1 MNYIIVNASETL
13 TSKERCELFSR
24 ELFKISKPVNQ
35 PDDVSMYLFGWINKE
50 DLYALQVDLEYS
62 IYVHPDKDLTTLISL
77 LNPSATTEE
86 IEIITQS
93 IDGASHIP
101 FSEILPSYVQ
111 VKTKEELEADG
122 WFHALEDLPQA

>member
-1 MNYIIVNASETL
+1 MNYIIVNPSETL

-35 PDDVSMYLFGWINKE
+35 PENASMYLYGCINKE
-50 DLYALQVDLEYS
+50 DLYALQVDLDYS
-62 IYVHPDKDLTTLISL
+62 IYVHPEKDLTALISI
-77 LNPSATTEE
+77 LNPAATAEE
-86 IEIITQS
+86 ISIITQS

-101 FSEILPSYVQ
+101 FGEILPSYVQ

-122 WFHALEDLPQA
+122 WFPAPTDLPQP

>member
-13 TSKERCELFSR
+13 TSKERCEQFSR

-35 PDDVSMYLFGWINKE
+35 SEDVSMYLFGWINKE

-62 IYVHPDKDLTTLISL
+62 IYVHPEKDLTALISL
-77 LNPSATTEE
+77 LNPAATAEE
-86 IEIITQS
+86 ISIITQS

-101 FSEILPSYVQ
+101 FGEILPSYVQ

-122 WFHALEDLPQA
+122 WFPALEDLPQA